1 MTVKPGGL
9 TETPGSAV
17 NATFAGESLDAAE
30 PLHDALERLRLKGAI
45 YLRAEYTEA
54 WTLGGQGG
62 PAIANLLH
70 PGADR
75 LIFFHVVASGRCWV
89 SLADAEIHWA
99 SAGDVIVFP
108 YGDQFTMG
116 GAEPAEPVPI
126 TSVLEPPPWERM
138 PIIRHGQGGSRTDVV
153 CGFLHSDDV
162 LFDPAVRALP
172 PVFVVRPPEGPAARW
187 VEANISFALEQSGER
202 GLPSTRLPELLLVE
216 ILRLHLSTAPAT
228 DRGWLAALRD
238 PVLAPALARLHAE
251 PARRWSI
258 TELAAAAAVS
268 RSALDSR
275 FRQLLGISPIRYL
288 ADWRMHIA
296 QELLATTESTIVAI
310 ARRVGYDSEEAF
322 SRAFKRLHGCAPSV
336 WRSSLSNG

>member
-9 TETPGSAV
+9 TETPGSAA
-17 NATFAGESLDAAE
+17 NATSGAVSLDAAH
-30 PLHDALERLRLKGAI
+30 PLHDGLERLRLKGAI

-54 WTLGGQGG
+54 WALGGQGG

-70 PGADR
+70 PGADCV
-75 LIFFHVVASGRCWV
+75 IFFHVVASGRCWV
-89 SLADAEIHWA
+89 SLADGERHWA
-99 SAGDVIVFP
+99 SAGDVIVLP

-116 GAEPAEPVPI
+116 GAAPTEPVQI
-126 TSVLEPPPWERM
+126 TSVLAPPPWESM

-153 CGFLHSDDV
+153 CGFLYSDDV
-162 LFDPAVRALP
+162 LFDPALRALP

-187 VEANISFALEQSGER
+187 VEANITFALEQSGER

-216 ILRLHLSTAPAT
+216 ILRLHLSTAPAA

-251 PARRWSI
+251 PARKWSL
-258 TELAAAAAVS
+258 TDLAAGAAVS

-288 ADWRMHIA
+288 TDWRMHIA
-296 QELLATTESTIVAI
+296 QEMLATTELTVGAV
-310 ARRVGYDSEEAF
+310 ARRVGYESEEAF
-322 SRAFKRLHGCAPSV
+322 SRAFKRFHGCAPSV
-336 WRSSLSNG
+336 WRNSLFSS